1 MFVFGTAGHIDHGKT
16 ALIYALTSIDTDR
29 LPEEKER
36 GMTIDLGFAWMKLP
50 SGEKVGIVDVPGHEN
65 LIKNMIAGATG
76 IDAVILVVD
85 ANEGWMPQT
94 EEHFQIIDLLD
105 IKYGI
110 IAITKIDLV
119 DQIRLNFV
127 EKQIK
132 ERLKNTVLFNAPVVK
147 VSTVKN
153 IGIEQIKSTI
163 QNLILRM
170 KPKKDIGKPR
180 LSIDRVFNIK
190 GSGTVVTGTLIGGA
204 LHQGMEATIFPSYK
218 KIRLRSLQ
226 AYKEKVEKALPGS
239 RLALNLVGTE
249 KKELHRGDIIFGTKQ
264 IKAGKNIDVWIQL
277 LPQLKKYSL
286 TNGSEL
292 FFFTG
297 TKEVLAKVILNQ
309 KKSFKPGETGFV
321 QLRFKEPLAT
331 YLGDRFILRI
341 PSPPKT
347 IGGGLIIDPLAHKHH
362 FKDKDIVTLL
372 QKRAKLNLGELVL
385 IELKKNTLIK
395 KDNFLI
401 NSNYADSEIKEV
413 VESLKKQ
420 AEIIVTNSWL
430 IDKNYWQEQKTKFMN
445 RLNQEYELYPL
456 QTGFPLKRLSREY
469 ELYPLQTGFPLNKFQ
484 SYFYYLKPEIFNKL
498 IGFLINA
505 NKIGLEKGI
514 IFLLSRKPK
523 ISSQQKV
530 LISKILKILKDNP
543 TNPPNEKTLIS
554 QIAGGKEIIDFL
566 IQEGEIVKLSDGILL
581 ESKNYDIMKNK
592 LIDFLKINDSISI
605 AQVRELLGISRKYII
620 PLLNKLDGEK
630 ITQRKEN
637 VRILKTKL
645 S

>member
-76 IDAVILVVD
+76 IDAVILVID

-94 EEHFQIIDLLD
+94 EEHFQIIDLLN

-110 IAITKIDLV
+110 ITITKIDLV
-119 DQIRLNFV
+119 DQTRLNFV

-132 ERLKNTVLFNAPVVK
+132 ERLKNTALFNAPIVK

-153 IGIEQIKSTI
+153 IGIDRIKSAI
-163 QNLILRM
+163 QDLIPRM
-170 KPKKDIGKPR
+170 KPKRDIGKAR

-190 GSGTVVTGTLIGGA
+190 GSGTVVTGTLIGGT
-204 LHQGMEATIFPSYK
+204 LHQGMEVTIFPSYK
-218 KIRLRSLQ
+218 KTRLRNLQ
-226 AYKEKVEKALPGS
+226 TYKEKTEKVFPGS
-239 RLALNLVGTE
+239 RVALNLAGMG
-249 KKELHRGDIIFGTKQ
+249 KNELHRGDIVFGTKQ
-264 IKAGKNIDVWIQL
+264 IKASKNIDVQIQL
-277 LPQLKKYSL
+277 LPQLKKYAL
-286 TNGSEL
+286 TNRSEL

-297 TKEVLAKVILNQ
+297 TKETLAKVILNQ
-309 KKSFKPGETGFV
+309 KEYFKAGEKGFT

-341 PSPPKT
+341 PSPPQT
-347 IGGGLIIDPLAHKHH
+347 IGGGLIVDPLAHKHH
-362 FKDKDIVTLL
+362 FKDKDTLHFL
-372 QKRAKLNLGELVL
+372 QKRIKFDLRELVL
-385 IELKKNTLIK
+385 TELEKNIFIK
-395 KDNFLI
+395 KDNLLI
-401 NSNYADSEIKEV
+401 NSNYADSEIREV

-420 AEIIVTNSWL
+420 GEIITTNSWL

-456 QTGFPLKRLSREY
+456 QTGFPL
-469 ELYPLQTGFPLNKFQ
+469 NKFQ
-484 SYFYYLKPEIFNKL
+484 SYFYYLKPEIFNNL
-498 IGFLINA
+498 IDFLINTD
-505 NKIGLEKGI
+505 KIGLQKGI

-523 ISSQQKV
+523 ISSQQKI

-543 TNPPNEKTLIS
+543 TNPPNEKKLIS

-592 LIDFLKINDSISI
+592 LIDFLIINGSISI

-620 PLLNKLDGEK
+620 PLLNKIDEEK

-645 S
+645 G

>member
-76 IDAVILVVD
+76 IDAVILVID

-94 EEHFQIIDLLD
+94 EEHFQIVDLLD

-119 DQIRLNFV
+119 DQTRLNFV

-132 ERLKNTVLFNAPVVK
+132 GRLKNTALFNAPIVK

-153 IGIEQIKSTI
+153 IGIDQIKSAI
-163 QNLILRM
+163 QDLIPRM
-170 KPKKDIGKPR
+170 KPKRDIGKPR

-190 GSGTVVTGTLIGGA
+190 GSGTVVTGTLIGGVFR
-204 LHQGMEATIFPSYK
+204 QGMEVNIFPSCK
-218 KIRLRSLQ
+218 KTRLKSLQ
-226 AYKEKVEKALPGS
+226 TYKEKVEKAFPGS
-239 RLALNLVGTE
+239 RVALNLVGME
-249 KKELHRGDIIFGTKQ
+249 KNELHRGDIVFGTKQ
-264 IKAGKNIDVWIQL
+264 IKAGKNIDVRMQL
-277 LPQLKKYSL
+277 LSKLKKYSL
-286 TNGSEL
+286 TNRSEL

-297 TKEVLAKVILNQ
+297 TKEILAKVILNQ
-309 KKSFKPGETGFV
+309 KKYFEPDEIGFA

-347 IGGGLIIDPLAHKHH
+347 IGGGLIVDPLAYKHH
-362 FKDKDIVTLL
+362 FKDKDIVNLL
-372 QKRAKLNLGELVL
+372 QKRAKLSLGKL
-385 IELKKNTLIK
+385 ILTELKKVSFIK
-395 KDNFLI
+395 KDDLLI
-401 NSNYADSEIKEV
+401 NSNYSDSEIREV
-413 VESLKKQ
+413 VELLKKQ
-420 AEIIVTNSWL
+420 GELIITNSWL
-430 IDKNYWQEQKTKFMN
+430 INKNYWQEQKTKFMN

-456 QTGFPLKRLSREY
+456 QTGFPL
-469 ELYPLQTGFPLNKFQ
+469 NKFQ
-484 SYFYYLKPEIFNKL
+484 SYFYYLKAEIFNYL
-498 IGFLINA
+498 IDSLINTD
-505 NKIGLEKGI
+505 KIGLKKGVL
-514 IFLLSRKPK
+514 FLLSRKPK

-530 LISKILKILKDNP
+530 LIFKILKILTDNP
-543 TNPPNEKTLIS
+543 TNPPNEKMLIS

-566 IQEGEIVKLSDGILL
+566 IQEGEIIKLSEGILL
-581 ESKNYDIMKNK
+581 ENKNYDIMKNK
-592 LIDFLKINDSISI
+592 LIDFLKINGSISI

-620 PLLNKLDGEK
+620 PLLNKMDEEK
-630 ITQRKEN
+630 ITQRREN

-645 S
+645 G

>member
-36 GMTIDLGFAWMKLP
+36 GMTIDLGFAWIKLP

-76 IDAVILVVD
+76 IDAVILVID

-94 EEHFQIIDLLD
+94 EEHFQIVDLLD

-119 DQIRLNFV
+119 DQTRLNIV

-153 IGIEQIKSTI
+153 IGIDQIKSAI
-163 QNLILRM
+163 QDLIPRM

-190 GSGTVVTGTLIGGA
+190 GSGTVVTGTLIGGT
-204 LHQGMEATIFPSYK
+204 LSQGMEVTIFPSYK
-218 KIRLRSLQ
+218 KTRLRNLQ
-226 AYKEKVEKALPGS
+226 TYKEKVEKAFPGS
-239 RLALNLVGTE
+239 RVALNLVGME
-249 KKELHRGDIIFGTKQ
+249 KNELHRGDIIFGSKQ
-264 IKAGKNIDVWIQL
+264 IKASKNIDVQIQL
-277 LPQLKKYSL
+277 LSRLKKYSL
-286 TNGSEL
+286 VNRSEVL
-292 FFFTG
+292 FFTG
-297 TKEVLAKVILNQ
+297 TKEILAKIFLPET
-309 KKSFKPGETGFV
+309 KPLQSDETGFA
-321 QLRFKEPLAT
+321 QLRFKEPLVT

-341 PSPPKT
+341 PSPSKT
-347 IGGGLIIDPLAHKHH
+347 IGGGLIVDPLAHKHH
-362 FKDKDIVTLL
+362 FKDKDVLTLL
-372 QKRAKLNLGELVL
+372 QKRIKFDLTESVLTEL
-385 IELKKNTLIK
+385 EKNIFMK
-395 KDNFLI
+395 KDSLLV
-401 NSNYADSEIKEV
+401 NSNYAYLEIQEV
-413 VESLKKQ
+413 VELLEKEGK
-420 AEIIVTNSWL
+420 IITTNSWL
-430 IDKNYWQEQKTKFMN
+430 IEKNYWQEQKTKFMN
-445 RLNQEYELYPL
+445 RLN
-456 QTGFPLKRLSREY
+456 REY

-484 SYFYYLKPEIFNKL
+484 SYFYYLKPEIFSYLVNSL
-498 IGFLINA
+498 MNTD
-505 NKIGLEKGI
+505 KIGLEKGI
-514 IFLLSRKPK
+514 IFLTSRKPK

-530 LISKILKILKDNP
+530 LISKIFKILKDNP
-543 TNPPNEKTLIS
+543 TCPPNEKTLIS
-554 QIAGGKEIIDFL
+554 QIAEGKEIIDFL

-592 LIDFLKINDSISI
+592 LIDFLKINGSISI

-620 PLLNKLDGEK
+620 PLLNKMDEEK

-645 S
+645 G

>member
-36 GMTIDLGFAWMKLP
+36 GMTIDLGFAWIKLP
-50 SGEKVGIVDVPGHEN
+50 SGETVGIVDVPGHEN
-65 LIKNMIAGATG
+65 FIKNMIAGATG

-110 IAITKIDLV
+110 IAITKIDLA
-119 DQIRLNFV
+119 DQARINFV

-132 ERLKNTVLFNAPVVK
+132 EKLKNTAFSNAPTVK
-147 VSTVKN
+147 VSTVN
-153 IGIEQIKSTI
+153 NLGIDQIKLAI
-163 QNLILRM
+163 QDLIPRM
-170 KPKKDIGKPR
+170 KPKRDIGKPR

-190 GSGTVVTGTLIGGA
+190 GSGTVVTGTLIGGT
-204 LHQGMEATIFPSYK
+204 LQQGMEVTIFPSYK
-218 KIRLRSLQ
+218 KTRLRNLQ
-226 AYKEKVEKALPGS
+226 TYKEKTEKVFPGS
-239 RLALNLVGTE
+239 RAALNLVGME
-249 KKELHRGDIIFGTKQ
+249 KNELHRGDIVFGTKQ
-264 IKAGKNIDVWIQL
+264 IKASKNIDVRIQL
-277 LPQLKKYSL
+277 LPQLKKYAL
-286 TNGSEL
+286 TNRAEL

-297 TKEVLAKVILNQ
+297 TKETLVKVILGQ
-309 KKSFKPGETGFV
+309 KKCFKPGETGFA

-341 PSPPKT
+341 PSPSKT
-347 IGGGLIIDPLAHKHH
+347 IGGGLIVDPLAHKHH
-362 FKDKDIVTLL
+362 FKDKDILHFL
-372 QKRAKLNLGELVL
+372 QKRINFDLRELVL
-385 IELKKNTLIK
+385 TELKKNISIK
-395 KDNFLI
+395 KDNLLI
-401 NSNYADSEIKEV
+401 NSNYTDSEIREV

-420 AEIIVTNSWL
+420 GEIITTNSWL
-430 IDKNYWQEQKTKFMN
+430 IEKNYWQEQIIKFMN

-456 QTGFPLKRLSREY
+456 QTGP
-469 ELYPLQTGFPLNKFQ
+469 PLNKFQ
-484 SYFYYLKPEIFNKL
+484 SYFYYLKPEIFNNL
-498 IGFLINA
+498 IDVLINTS
-505 NKIGLEKGI
+505 KIGLEKGI

-523 ISSQQKV
+523 ISSQQKI

-543 TNPPNEKTLIS
+543 TNPLNEKTLIS

-566 IQEGEIVKLSDGILL
+566 IQEGEIIKLSDGILL

-592 LIDFLKINDSISI
+592 LIDFLKINGSISI
-605 AQVRELLGISRKYII
+605 AQVRELLGISRKCII
-620 PLLNKLDGEK
+620 PLLNKMDEEK

-645 S
+645 G

>member
-94 EEHFQIIDLLD
+94 EEHFQIVDLLD

-119 DQIRLNFV
+119 DQTRLNFV
-127 EKQIK
+127 EKQIR
-132 ERLKNTVLFNAPVVK
+132 ERLKNTVLFNAPIVK
-147 VSTVKN
+147 VSTIKN
-153 IGIEQIKSTI
+153 IGIDQIKLAI
-163 QNLILRM
+163 QDLIPRM
-170 KPKKDIGKPR
+170 EPKTDIGKPR
-180 LSIDRVFNIK
+180 LFIDRVFNIK
-190 GSGTVVTGTLIGGA
+190 GSGTVVTGTLIGGT
-204 LHQGMEATIFPSYK
+204 LHQGMEVTIFPSYK
-218 KIRLRSLQ
+218 KTRLRSLQ
-226 AYKEKVEKALPGS
+226 TYKEKVEKAFPGS
-239 RLALNLVGTE
+239 RVALNLVGME
-249 KKELHRGDIIFGTKQ
+249 KNELHRGDIVFGTKQ
-264 IKAGKNIDVWIQL
+264 IKASKNIDVRIQL

-297 TKEVLAKVILNQ
+297 TKEILAKVILNQ
-309 KKSFKPGETGFV
+309 RKYLKPGETGFA
-321 QLRFKEPLAT
+321 QLRFKEPLAAC
-331 YLGDRFILRI
+331 LGDHFILRI

-362 FKDKDIVTLL
+362 FKDRDTLHFL
-372 QKRAKLNLGELVL
+372 QKRIKFDLRELVL
-385 IELKKNTLIK
+385 TELKKNIFIK
-395 KDNFLI
+395 KNNLLI

-420 AEIIVTNSWL
+420 GEIIATNSWL

-445 RLNQEYELYPL
+445 RLN
-456 QTGFPLKRLSREY
+456 REY
-469 ELYPLQTGFPLNKFQ
+469 ELYPLQTGFPSNKFQ
-484 SYFYYLKPEIFNKL
+484 SYFYYLKPEIFNHL
-498 IGFLINA
+498 IDSLINKD
-505 NKIGLEKGI
+505 KIGLKKGI
-514 IFLLSRKPK
+514 IFLTSRKPK

-530 LISKILKILKDNP
+530 LISRILKILKDNP

-554 QIAGGKEIIDFL
+554 QIAGSKEIIDFL
-566 IQEGEIVKLSDGILL
+566 IQEGEIIKLSDGILL

-592 LIDFLKINDSISI
+592 LIDFLKINGSI
-605 AQVRELLGISRKYII
+605 AITQVRELLGISRKYII
-620 PLLNKLDGEK
+620 PLLNKMDEEK

-645 S
+645 G

>member
-76 IDAVILVVD
+76 IDAVILVID

-94 EEHFQIIDLLD
+94 EEHFQIVELLN
-105 IKYGI
+105 IKFGI

-119 DQIRLNFV
+119 DQTRLNFV

-132 ERLKNTVLFNAPVVK
+132 ERLKNTALFNAPIVK

-153 IGIEQIKSTI
+153 IGIDRIKSAI
-163 QNLILRM
+163 QDLIPRM
-170 KPKKDIGKPR
+170 KPKRDIGKPR

-190 GSGTVVTGTLIGGA
+190 GSGTVVTGTLIGGT
-204 LHQGMEATIFPSYK
+204 LHQGMEVTIFPSCK
-218 KIRLRSLQ
+218 KTRLRSLQ
-226 AYKEKVEKALPGS
+226 TYKEKVEKAFPGS
-239 RLALNLVGTE
+239 RVALNLVGME
-249 KKELHRGDIIFGTKQ
+249 KNELHRGNIVFGTKQ
-264 IKAGKNIDVWIQL
+264 INASKNIDVRIQL

-286 TNGSEL
+286 TNRSEL

-297 TKEVLAKVILNQ
+297 TKEILAKVILNQ
-309 KKSFKPGETGFV
+309 KEYFKAGEREFA

-347 IGGGLIIDPLAHKHH
+347 IGGGLIVDPLAHKHH
-362 FKDKDIVTLL
+362 FKDKYTVNLL
-372 QKRAKLNLGELVL
+372 RKRAKLDLGELIL
-385 IELKKNTLIK
+385 TELKKNIFIK
-395 KDNFLI
+395 KDNLLI
-401 NSNYADSEIKEV
+401 NSNYAYSEIREV
-413 VESLKKQ
+413 VELLKKEG
-420 AEIIVTNSWL
+420 EIITTNSWL

-445 RLNQEYELYPL
+445 RLNQEYEFYPL
-456 QTGFPLKRLSREY
+456 QTGFPS
-469 ELYPLQTGFPLNKFQ
+469 NKFQ
-484 SYFYYLKPEIFNKL
+484 SYFYYLKPEIFNYL
-498 IGFLINA
+498 IDSLINTD
-505 NKIGLEKGI
+505 KIGLKKGI

-530 LISKILKILKDNP
+530 LISKMLKILKDNP

-554 QIAGGKEIIDFL
+554 QIAGSKEIIDFL

-581 ESKNYDIMKNK
+581 ESNNYDIMKNK
-592 LIDFLKINDSISI
+592 LIDFLKINGSISI

-620 PLLNKLDGEK
+620 PLLNKMDEEK

-645 S
+645 D

>member
-50 SGEKVGIVDVPGHEN
+50 FGEKIGIVDVPGHEN

-94 EEHFQIIDLLD
+94 EEHFQIVDLLD

-119 DQIRLNFV
+119 DQTRLSFV

-153 IGIEQIKSTI
+153 IGIDQIKLAI
-163 QNLILRM
+163 QNLIPRM
-170 KPKKDIGKPR
+170 KPKRDIGKPR
-180 LSIDRVFNIK
+180 LFIDRVFNIK
-190 GSGTVVTGTLIGGA
+190 GSGTVATGTLIGGT
-204 LHQGMEATIFPSYK
+204 LHQGMEVTIFPSCK
-218 KIRLRSLQ
+218 KTRLRSLQ
-226 AYKEKVEKALPGS
+226 TYKEKVKKAFPGS
-239 RLALNLVGTE
+239 RVALNLVGIE
-249 KKELHRGDIIFGTKQ
+249 KKELHRGDIVFGTKQ
-264 IKAGKNIDVWIQL
+264 IKTSKNIDVWIHL

-297 TKEVLAKVILNQ
+297 TKEILGKVILNQ
-309 KKSFKPGETGFV
+309 KEYFVPGETGFA

-372 QKRAKLNLGELVL
+372 QKRAKLDLGELVL
-385 IELKKNTLIK
+385 IELKKIIFIK
-395 KDNFLI
+395 KDNLLI
-401 NSNYADSEIKEV
+401 NSNYADSEIKEA

-420 AEIIVTNSWL
+420 GEIIATNSWL
-430 IDKNYWQEQKTKFMN
+430 INKNYWQEQKTKFMN
-445 RLNQEYELYPL
+445 
-456 QTGFPLKRLSREY
+456 RLSREY

-484 SYFYYLKPEIFNKL
+484 SYFYYLKPEILNNL
-498 IGFLINA
+498 IDSLISTD
-505 NKIGLEKGI
+505 KIGLKKGI
-514 IFLLSRKPK
+514 IFFLSRKPK

-554 QIAGGKEIIDFL
+554 QIAGSKEIIDFL

-592 LIDFLKINDSISI
+592 LIDFLKINGSISI
-605 AQVRELLGISRKYII
+605 AQVRGLLGISRKYII
-620 PLLNKLDGEK
+620 PLLNKLDEEK

-645 S
+645 G

>member
-76 IDAVILVVD
+76 IDAVILVID

-94 EEHFQIIDLLD
+94 EEHFQIVDLLD

-119 DQIRLNFV
+119 DQTRLNFV

-132 ERLKNTVLFNAPVVK
+132 ERLKNTALFNAPIVK

-153 IGIEQIKSTI
+153 IGIDRIKSAI
-163 QNLILRM
+163 QDLIPRM
-170 KPKKDIGKPR
+170 KPKRDIGKPR

-190 GSGTVVTGTLIGGA
+190 GSGTVVTGTLIGGT
-204 LHQGMEATIFPSYK
+204 LHQGMEVTIFPSYK
-218 KIRLRSLQ
+218 KTRLRNLQ
-226 AYKEKVEKALPGS
+226 TYKEKTEKVFPGS
-239 RLALNLVGTE
+239 RVALNLAGMG
-249 KKELHRGDIIFGTKQ
+249 KNELHRGDIVFGTKQ
-264 IKAGKNIDVWIQL
+264 IKASKNIDVQIQL
-277 LPQLKKYSL
+277 LPQLKKYAL
-286 TNGSEL
+286 TNRSEL

-297 TKEVLAKVILNQ
+297 TKETLAKVILNQ
-309 KKSFKPGETGFV
+309 KEYFKAGETGFA

-341 PSPPKT
+341 PSPPQT
-347 IGGGLIIDPLAHKHH
+347 IGGGLIVDPLAHKHH
-362 FKDKDIVTLL
+362 FKDKDILHFL
-372 QKRAKLNLGELVL
+372 QKRIKFDLRELVL
-385 IELKKNTLIK
+385 TELEKNIFIK
-395 KDNFLI
+395 KDNLLI
-401 NSNYADSEIKEV
+401 NSNYADSEIREV
-413 VESLKKQ
+413 VESLKKEG
-420 AEIIVTNSWL
+420 EIITTNSWL

-456 QTGFPLKRLSREY
+456 QTGFPL
-469 ELYPLQTGFPLNKFQ
+469 NKFQ
-484 SYFYYLKPEIFNKL
+484 SYFYYLKPEIFNNL
-498 IGFLINA
+498 IDFLINTS
-505 NKIGLEKGI
+505 KIGLEKGI
-514 IFLLSRKPK
+514 IFLPSRKPK
-523 ISSQQKV
+523 ISSQQKA

-543 TNPPNEKTLIS
+543 NNPPNEKTLIS
-554 QIAGGKEIIDFL
+554 QIAGGKEIINFL
-566 IQEGEIVKLSDGILL
+566 IQEGEIIKLSDGILL
-581 ESKNYDIMKNK
+581 ESKNYDIIKNK
-592 LIDFLKINDSISI
+592 LIDFLKINGSISI
-605 AQVRELLGISRKYII
+605 SQVRELLGISRKYII
-620 PLLNKLDGEK
+620 PLLNKMDEEK

>member
-76 IDAVILVVD
+76 IDAVILVID

-94 EEHFQIIDLLD
+94 EEHFQIVDLLD

-119 DQIRLNFV
+119 DQTRLNFV

-132 ERLKNTVLFNAPVVK
+132 ERLKNTFLFNAPVVK

-153 IGIEQIKSTI
+153 IGIDQIKSAI
-163 QNLILRM
+163 QDLIPRM
-170 KPKKDIGKPR
+170 KPKRDIGKSR

-190 GSGTVVTGTLIGGA
+190 GSGTVVTGTLIGGVFR
-204 LHQGMEATIFPSYK
+204 QGMEVTIFPSYK
-218 KIRLRSLQ
+218 KTRLRSLQ
-226 AYKEKVEKALPGS
+226 TYKEKVEKAFPGS
-239 RLALNLVGTE
+239 RVALNLVGME
-249 KKELHRGDIIFGTKQ
+249 KNELHRGDIVFGTKQ
-264 IKAGKNIDVWIQL
+264 IKASKNIDVRIQL

-286 TNGSEL
+286 TNRSEL
-292 FFFTG
+292 FFFIG
-297 TKEVLAKVILNQ
+297 TKEILAKVILNQ
-309 KKSFKPGETGFV
+309 KEYFEPGETGFA

-347 IGGGLIIDPLAHKHH
+347 IGGGLIVDPLVHKRH
-362 FKDKDIVTLL
+362 FKDKDILYFL
-372 QKRAKLNLGELVL
+372 QKRIKFDLRELVL
-385 IELKKNTLIK
+385 TELKKNIFIK
-395 KDNFLI
+395 KDNLLI
-401 NSNYADSEIKEV
+401 NSNYADSEIREV
-413 VESLKKQ
+413 VESLKKEG
-420 AEIIVTNSWL
+420 EIITTNSWI

-456 QTGFPLKRLSREY
+456 QTGFPL
-469 ELYPLQTGFPLNKFQ
+469 NKFQ
-484 SYFYYLKPEIFNKL
+484 SYFYYLKPEIFNYL
-498 IGFLINA
+498 IDSLINTD
-505 NKIGLEKGI
+505 KIGLKKGI

-523 ISSQQKV
+523 ISSQQKI
-530 LISKILKILKDNP
+530 LISKILKILKDDPN
-543 TNPPNEKTLIS
+543 NPPNEKTLTS
-554 QIAGGKEIIDFL
+554 QISGGKEIIDFL

-592 LIDFLKINDSISI
+592 LIDFLKINGSISI

-620 PLLNKLDGEK
+620 PLLNRMDEEK

-645 S
+645 G

>member
-65 LIKNMIAGATG
+65 LIKNMIAGSTG
-76 IDAVILVVD
+76 IDAVILVID

-94 EEHFQIIDLLD
+94 EEHFQIVDLLD

-119 DQIRLNFV
+119 DQTRLNFV

-132 ERLKNTVLFNAPVVK
+132 ERLKNTVLFNAPIVK
-147 VSTVKN
+147 VSTIKN
-153 IGIEQIKSTI
+153 IGIDQIKSTI
-163 QNLILRM
+163 QDLIPRM
-170 KPKKDIGKPR
+170 KPKRDIGKPR

-190 GSGTVVTGTLIGGA
+190 GSGTVVTGTLIGGT
-204 LHQGMEATIFPSYK
+204 LHQGMEVTIFPSYK
-218 KIRLRSLQ
+218 KTRLRSLQ
-226 AYKEKVEKALPGS
+226 TYKEKAEEAFPGS
-239 RLALNLVGTE
+239 RVALNLVGTE
-249 KKELHRGDIIFGTKQ
+249 KKELHRGDIVFGTKQ
-264 IKAGKNIDVWIQL
+264 IKASKNIDTRIQL

-297 TKEVLAKVILNQ
+297 TKEILAKVILKQ
-309 KKSFKPGETGFV
+309 KKYFEPGETGFA

-347 IGGGLIIDPLAHKHH
+347 IGGGLIVDPLAHKHH
-362 FKDKDIVTLL
+362 FKDRDALNFL
-372 QKRAKLNLGELVL
+372 QKRIKFDLRELVL
-385 IELKKNTLIK
+385 TELKKNIFIK
-395 KDNFLI
+395 KDNLLI
-401 NSNYADSEIKEV
+401 NSNYADSEIREV
-413 VESLKKQ
+413 VELFRKQ
-420 AEIIVTNSWL
+420 GEIITTNSWL
-430 IDKNYWQEQKTKFMN
+430 IEKNYWQEQKTIFMN
-445 RLNQEYELYPL
+445 RLNQEYKLYPL
-456 QTGFPLKRLSREY
+456 QTGFPS
-469 ELYPLQTGFPLNKFQ
+469 NKFQ
-484 SYFYYLKPEIFNKL
+484 SYFYYLKPGIFNYL
-498 IGFLINA
+498 IDSLINTD
-505 NKIGLEKGI
+505 KIGLKKGR

-523 ISSQQKV
+523 ISSHQKV

-566 IQEGEIVKLSDGILL
+566 IQEGEIIKLSDGILL

-592 LIDFLKINDSISI
+592 LIDFLKINCSISI

-620 PLLNKLDGEK
+620 PLLNKMDEEK
-630 ITQRKEN
+630 ITQRKES

>member
-65 LIKNMIAGATG
+65 LIKNMITGATG
-76 IDAVILVVD
+76 IDAVILVID

-94 EEHFQIIDLLD
+94 EEHFQIVDLLD

-119 DQIRLNFV
+119 DQTRLNFV

-132 ERLKNTVLFNAPVVK
+132 ERLKNTALFKASIVK

-153 IGIEQIKSTI
+153 IGIDRIKSAI
-163 QNLILRM
+163 QDLIPRM
-170 KPKKDIGKPR
+170 KPKGDIRKPR

-190 GSGTVVTGTLIGGA
+190 GSGTVVTGTLIGGT
-204 LHQGMEATIFPSYK
+204 LHQGMEVNIFPSCK
-218 KIRLRSLQ
+218 KTRLRNLQ
-226 AYKEKVEKALPGS
+226 TYKEKTEKAFPGS
-239 RLALNLVGTE
+239 RVALNLVGME
-249 KKELHRGDIIFGTKQ
+249 KNELHRGDIIFGTKQ
-264 IKAGKNIDVWIQL
+264 IKASKNIDVRIQL
-277 LPQLKKYSL
+277 LPRLKKYSL
-286 TNGSEL
+286 TNISEL

-297 TKEVLAKVILNQ
+297 TKEILTKVILNQ
-309 KKSFKPGETGFV
+309 KECFEPGETGFA

-331 YLGDRFILRI
+331 YLGDRFILRT

-347 IGGGLIIDPLAHKHH
+347 IGGGLIVDPLAHKHH
-362 FKDKDIVTLL
+362 FKDKYTVNLL
-372 QKRAKLNLGELVL
+372 RKRAKLDLGELILTEL
-385 IELKKNTLIK
+385 IKNIFIK
-395 KDNFLI
+395 KDNLLI
-401 NSNYADSEIKEV
+401 NSNYAYSEIREV
-413 VESLKKQ
+413 VELLKK
-420 AEIIVTNSWL
+420 EGGIITTNSWL

-456 QTGFPLKRLSREY
+456 QTGFPS
-469 ELYPLQTGFPLNKFQ
+469 NKFQ
-484 SYFYYLKPEIFNKL
+484 SYFYYLKPEILNYL
-498 IGFLINA
+498 IDSLINTD
-505 NKIGLEKGI
+505 KIGLKKGI

-530 LISKILKILKDNP
+530 LISKIFNILKDNP

-566 IQEGEIVKLSDGILL
+566 IQEREIIKLSDGILL

-592 LIDFLKINDSISI
+592 LIDFLKINGTISI

-620 PLLNKLDGEK
+620 PLLNKMDEEK

-645 S
+645 G

>member
-50 SGEKVGIVDVPGHEN
+50 SGENVGIVDVPGHEN

-76 IDAVILVVD
+76 IDAVILVID

-94 EEHFQIIDLLD
+94 EEHFQIVDLLD

-119 DQIRLNFV
+119 DQARLNIV

-132 ERLKNTVLFNAPVVK
+132 ERLKNTVLFDAPVVK
-147 VSTVKN
+147 VSTIKN
-153 IGIEQIKSTI
+153 IGIDQIKSAI
-163 QNLILRM
+163 QDLIPRM

-190 GSGTVVTGTLIGGA
+190 GSGTVVTGTLIGGT
-204 LHQGMEATIFPSYK
+204 LNQGMEVTIFPSYK
-218 KIRLRSLQ
+218 KTRLRNLQ
-226 AYKEKVEKALPGS
+226 TYKEKIEKAFPGS
-239 RLALNLVGTE
+239 RVALNLVGME
-249 KKELHRGDIIFGTKQ
+249 KNDLHRGDIVFGSNQ
-264 IKAGKNIDVWIQL
+264 IKASKNIDVQIQL
-277 LPQLKKYSL
+277 LPRLKKYSL
-286 TNGSEL
+286 ADRQEVL
-292 FFFTG
+292 FFTG
-297 TKEVLAKVILNQ
+297 TKEILAKIFLPET
-309 KKSFKPGETGFV
+309 KPLQSDETGFA

-362 FKDKDIVTLL
+362 FKDRDALHFL
-372 QKRAKLNLGELVL
+372 QKRIKFDLRELVL
-385 IELKKNTLIK
+385 TELKKNIFIK
-395 KDNFLI
+395 KDNLLI
-401 NSNYADSEIKEV
+401 NSNYADSEIKEA
-413 VESLKKQ
+413 VEQFKKQ
-420 AEIIVTNSWL
+420 GEIITTNSWL
-430 IDKNYWQEQKTKFMN
+430 IDKNYWQEQKTKFIN
-445 RLNQEYELYPL
+445 RLN
-456 QTGFPLKRLSREY
+456 REY
-469 ELYPLQTGFPLNKFQ
+469 ELYPLQAGFPLNKFQ
-484 SYFYYLKPEIFNKL
+484 SYFYYLKPEIFNHL
-498 IGFLINA
+498 IDSLINSD
-505 NKIGLEKGI
+505 KIGLKKGI
-514 IFLLSRKPK
+514 IFLTSREPK

-530 LISKILKILKDNP
+530 LISKIFKILKDNP
-543 TNPPNEKTLIS
+543 TSPPNEKTLIS

-566 IQEGEIVKLSDGILL
+566 IQEGEIIKLSDGILL

-592 LIDFLKINDSISI
+592 LIDFLKINGSISI

-620 PLLNKLDGEK
+620 PLLNKMDEEK

-637 VRILKTKL
+637 VRILKAKL
-645 S
+645 G

>member
-76 IDAVILVVD
+76 IDAVILVID

-94 EEHFQIIDLLD
+94 EEHFQIVDLLD
-105 IKYGI
+105 IKSGI

-119 DQIRLNFV
+119 DQTRLNFV

-132 ERLKNTVLFNAPVVK
+132 ERLKNTAFFNAPLVK

-153 IGIEQIKSTI
+153 IGIDGIKSAI
-163 QNLILRM
+163 QDLILQM
-170 KPKKDIGKPR
+170 KPKRDIGKPR

-190 GSGTVVTGTLIGGA
+190 GSGTVVTGTLIGGVFR
-204 LHQGMEATIFPSYK
+204 QGMEATIFPSYK
-218 KIRLRSLQ
+218 NTRLRSLQ
-226 AYKEKVEKALPGS
+226 TYKEKVEKALPGS
-239 RLALNLVGTE
+239 RVALNLVGME
-249 KKELHRGDIIFGTKQ
+249 KNELHRGDIVFGTKQ
-264 IKAGKNIDVWIQL
+264 IKASKNIDVRIQL

-286 TNGSEL
+286 TNRSEL

-297 TKEVLAKVILNQ
+297 TKEILAKVILNQ
-309 KKSFKPGETGFV
+309 KECFEPGETGFA
-321 QLRFKEPLAT
+321 QLRFKESLAT

-347 IGGGLIIDPLAHKHH
+347 IGGGLIVDPLAHKHH
-362 FKDKDIVTLL
+362 FKDKDIVNLL
-372 QKRAKLNLGELVL
+372 QKRAKLELGEL
-385 IELKKNTLIK
+385 IITELKKISFIK
-395 KDNFLI
+395 KDDLLI
-401 NSNYADSEIKEV
+401 NSNYSYSEIREVAELLEKEDK
-413 VESLKKQ
+413 LI
-420 AEIIVTNSWL
+420 ATNSWL
-430 IDKNYWQEQKTKFMN
+430 IDRNYWQEQKTKFMN

-456 QTGFPLKRLSREY
+456 QTGFPL
-469 ELYPLQTGFPLNKFQ
+469 NKFQ
-484 SYFYYLKPEIFNKL
+484 SYLYYLKAEIFNYL
-498 IGFLINA
+498 IDSLINTD
-505 NKIGLEKGI
+505 KIGLKKGI
-514 IFLLSRKPK
+514 MFLLSRKPK
-523 ISSQQKV
+523 ISSHQKV
-530 LISKILKILKDNP
+530 LISEILKILKDNP

-554 QIAGGKEIIDFL
+554 QIAGSKEIIDFL
-566 IQEGEIVKLSDGILL
+566 IQEREIIKLIDGILL
-581 ESKNYDIMKNK
+581 ESNNYDIMKNK
-592 LIDFLKINDSISI
+592 LIDFLKINGSISI

-620 PLLNKLDGEK
+620 PLLNKMDEEK

-645 S
+645 G

>member
-76 IDAVILVVD
+76 IDAVILVID

-94 EEHFQIIDLLD
+94 EEHFQIVDLLD

-119 DQIRLNFV
+119 DQSRLNFV

-132 ERLKNTVLFNAPVVK
+132 DRLKNTALFNAPLVK
-147 VSTVKN
+147 VSTIKN
-153 IGIEQIKSTI
+153 IGIDGIKSAI
-163 QNLILRM
+163 QDLIPQM
-170 KPKKDIGKPR
+170 KPKRDIEKPR

-190 GSGTVVTGTLIGGA
+190 GSGTVVTGTLIGGT
-204 LHQGMEATIFPSYK
+204 LHQGMEVTIFPSYK
-218 KIRLRSLQ
+218 KSRLRSLQ
-226 AYKEKVEKALPGS
+226 AYKEKVEKAFPGS
-239 RLALNLVGTE
+239 RVALNLVGME
-249 KKELHRGDIIFGTKQ
+249 KNELRRGDIVFGTKQ
-264 IKAGKNIDVWIQL
+264 IKASKNIDARIQL

-286 TNGSEL
+286 TNRTEL
-292 FFFTG
+292 FFSIG
-297 TKEVLAKVILNQ
+297 AKEILAKVILRQ
-309 KKSFKPGETGFV
+309 KEYFKAGETGFA
-321 QLRFKEPLAT
+321 QLRFKEPMAT

-362 FKDKDIVTLL
+362 FKDKDILHFL
-372 QKRAKLNLGELVL
+372 QRRIKFDLRELVL
-385 IELKKNTLIK
+385 TEVKKNIFIK
-395 KDNFLI
+395 KDNLLI

-413 VESLKKQ
+413 VEPLKKQ
-420 AEIIVTNSWL
+420 GEIIATNSWL
-430 IDKNYWQEQKTKFMN
+430 IDKNYWQEQKTKFIN
-445 RLNQEYELYPL
+445 RLN
-456 QTGFPLKRLSREY
+456 REY
-469 ELYPLQTGFPLNKFQ
+469 ELYPLQTGFPSNKFQ
-484 SYFYYLKPEIFNKL
+484 SYFYYLKPELFNYL
-498 IGFLINA
+498 IDSLINID
-505 NKIGLEKGI
+505 KMGLKKGI

-523 ISSQQKV
+523 ISSQQKI

-554 QIAGGKEIIDFL
+554 QIARGKEIIDFL
-566 IQEGEIVKLSDGILL
+566 IQEGEIIKLSEGILL

-592 LIDFLKINDSISI
+592 LIDFLKINGSISI

-620 PLLNKLDGEK
+620 PLLNKMDEEK

-645 S
+645 G

>member
-1 MFVFGTAGHIDHGKT
+1 
-16 ALIYALTSIDTDR
+16 
-29 LPEEKER
+29 
-36 GMTIDLGFAWMKLP
+36 
-50 SGEKVGIVDVPGHEN
+50 
-65 LIKNMIAGATG
+65 
-76 IDAVILVVD
+76 
-85 ANEGWMPQT
+85 
-94 EEHFQIIDLLD
+94 
-105 IKYGI
+105 
-110 IAITKIDLV
+110 
-119 DQIRLNFV
+119 
-127 EKQIK
+127 
-132 ERLKNTVLFNAPVVK
+132 
-147 VSTVKN
+147 
-153 IGIEQIKSTI
+153 
-163 QNLILRM
+163 M

-190 GSGTVVTGTLIGGA
+190 GSGTVVTGTLIGGT
-204 LHQGMEATIFPSYK
+204 LHRGMEATIFPSYK

-226 AYKEKVEKALPGS
+226 AYKEKVEEALPGS
-239 RLALNLVGTE
+239 RVALNLVGAE

-264 IKAGKNIDVWIQL
+264 IKASKNIDVWIQL

-309 KKSFKPGETGFV
+309 KKYLNPDETGFA
-321 QLRFKEPLAT
+321 QLRFKEPLVT

-347 IGGGLIIDPLAHKHH
+347 IGGGFIVDPLAHKHH
-362 FKDKDIVTLL
+362 FKDRDALHFL
-372 QKRAKLNLGELVL
+372 QKRIKFNLRELVL
-385 IELKKNTLIK
+385 TELKKNIFIK

-456 QTGFPLKRLSREY
+456 QTGFPL
-469 ELYPLQTGFPLNKFQ
+469 NKFK
-484 SYFYYLKPEIFNKL
+484 SYFYYLRPEIFNKL

-581 ESKNYDIMKNK
+581 ESNNYDIMKNK
-592 LIDFLKINDSISI
+592 LIDFLKINGSISI

-620 PLLNKLDGEK
+620 PLLNKMDEEK

-637 VRILKTKL
+637 IRILKTKL
-645 S
+645 G

>member
-76 IDAVILVVD
+76 IDAVILVID

-94 EEHFQIIDLLD
+94 EEHFQIVDLLD

-110 IAITKIDLV
+110 IAITKTDLV
-119 DQIRLNFV
+119 DQARLHFV

-132 ERLKNTVLFNAPVVK
+132 ERLKNTTFFNAPIVK

-153 IGIEQIKSTI
+153 LGIDQIKLAI
-163 QNLILRM
+163 QNLIPRM
-170 KPKKDIGKPR
+170 KPKRDIGKPR
-180 LSIDRVFNIK
+180 LSIDRAFNIK
-190 GSGTVVTGTLIGGA
+190 GSGTVVTGTLIGGT
-204 LHQGMEATIFPSYK
+204 LHRGMEVTIFPSYK
-218 KIRLRSLQ
+218 KTRLRNLQ
-226 AYKEKVEKALPGS
+226 TYKETTEKAFPGS
-239 RLALNLVGTE
+239 RVALNLVGME
-249 KKELHRGDIIFGTKQ
+249 KNELHRGDIVFGTKQ
-264 IKAGKNIDVWIQL
+264 IKASKNIDVRIQL

-286 TNGSEL
+286 TNRSEL

-297 TKEVLAKVILNQ
+297 TKEILAKVISNQ
-309 KKSFKPGETGFV
+309 KKYFEPGETGFA

-347 IGGGLIIDPLAHKHH
+347 IGGGLIVDPLAHKHH
-362 FKDKDIVTLL
+362 FKDKDILHFL
-372 QKRAKLNLGELVL
+372 QRRIKFDLRELVL
-385 IELKKNTLIK
+385 TELKKNIFIK
-395 KDNFLI
+395 KDNLLI
-401 NSNYADSEIKEV
+401 NSNYADSKIREV
-413 VESLKKQ
+413 VELLKKQ
-420 AEIIVTNSWL
+420 GEIITTNSWL
-430 IDKNYWQEQKTKFMN
+430 IDKYYWQEQKTKFMN
-445 RLNQEYELYPL
+445 RLNQ
-456 QTGFPLKRLSREY
+456 EY

-484 SYFYYLKPEIFNKL
+484 SYFYYLKPEIFNYL
-498 IGFLINA
+498 IDSLINTY
-505 NKIGLEKGI
+505 KIGLKKGI

-523 ISSQQKV
+523 ISSQQKRFN
-530 LISKILKILKDNP
+530 SKILNILKDNP

-592 LIDFLKINDSISI
+592 LIDFLKINGSISI

-620 PLLNKLDGEK
+620 PLLNKMDEEK

-637 VRILKTKL
+637 VRIFKTKL

>member
-94 EEHFQIIDLLD
+94 EEHFQIVDLLD
-105 IKYGI
+105 IKHGI

-119 DQIRLNFV
+119 DQTRLDIV

-132 ERLKNTVLFNAPVVK
+132 ERLKNTTFFKAPIIK

-163 QNLILRM
+163 QDLIPRM
-170 KPKKDIGKPR
+170 KPKIDIGKPR

-190 GSGTVVTGTLIGGA
+190 GSGTVVTGTLIGGIF
-204 LHQGMEATIFPSYK
+204 LQGMEVPIFPSYK
-218 KIRLRSLQ
+218 KTRLRSLQ
-226 AYKEKVEKALPGS
+226 AYKEKVEKAFPGS
-239 RLALNLVGTE
+239 RVALNLVGME
-249 KKELHRGDIIFGTKQ
+249 KNELHRGDIVFGTKQ
-264 IKAGKNIDVWIQL
+264 IKASKNIDVRIQL

-286 TNGSEL
+286 NNRSEL

-297 TKEVLAKVILNQ
+297 TKEILAKVILNQ
-309 KKSFKPGETGFV
+309 TKYLNAGEKGFA

-347 IGGGLIIDPLAHKHH
+347 IGGGLIVDPLAHKHH
-362 FKDKDIVTLL
+362 FKDKDILHFL
-372 QKRAKLNLGELVL
+372 QKRIKFDLRELVL
-385 IELKKNTLIK
+385 TELKKNIFIK
-395 KDNFLI
+395 KDNLLI
-401 NSNYADSEIKEV
+401 NSNYADSEIKGV

-420 AEIIVTNSWL
+420 GEIITTNSWL

-456 QTGFPLKRLSREY
+456 QTSFPS
-469 ELYPLQTGFPLNKFQ
+469 NKFQ
-484 SYFYYLKPEIFNKL
+484 SYFYYLKPEIFNYL
-498 IGFLINA
+498 IDSLINTD
-505 NKIGLEKGI
+505 KIGLKKGI

-523 ISSQQKV
+523 ISSHQKV

-543 TNPPNEKTLIS
+543 TNPPKEKTLIS
-554 QIAGGKEIIDFL
+554 QITGGKEIIDFL
-566 IQEGEIVKLSDGILL
+566 IQEGEIIKLSDGILL

-592 LIDFLKINDSISI
+592 LIDFLKINGSISI

-620 PLLNKLDGEK
+620 LLLNKMDEEK

-637 VRILKTKL
+637 VRILKIKL
-645 S
+645 G

>member
-94 EEHFQIIDLLD
+94 EEHFQIVELLN

-110 IAITKIDLV
+110 IVITKIDLV
-119 DQIRLNFV
+119 DQTRLNFV

-132 ERLKNTVLFNAPVVK
+132 DRLSNTIFLNAPIIQ

-153 IGIEQIKSTI
+153 IGIDQIKLAI
-163 QNLILRM
+163 QNLILRI
-170 KPKKDIGKPR
+170 KPKRDIGKPR

-190 GSGTVVTGTLIGGA
+190 GSGTVVTGTLIGGT
-204 LHQGMEATIFPSYK
+204 LHQGMEVTIFPSYK
-218 KIRLRSLQ
+218 KVRLRSLQ
-226 AYKEKVEKALPGS
+226 TYKEKVEKAFPGS
-239 RLALNLVGTE
+239 RVALNLAGMG
-249 KKELHRGDIIFGTKQ
+249 KNELLRGDIVFGNKQ
-264 IKAGKNIDVWIQL
+264 IKASKNIDVQIQL
-277 LPQLKKYSL
+277 LPQLEKYSL
-286 TNGSEL
+286 ADRSEL

-297 TKEVLAKVILNQ
+297 TKEILTKIILNQ
-309 KKSFKPGETGFV
+309 KEYFKASKKGFA

-362 FKDKDIVTLL
+362 FKDKDILHFL
-372 QKRAKLNLGELVL
+372 QKRVKFDLRELVL
-385 IELKKNTLIK
+385 TELKKNIFIK
-395 KDNFLI
+395 KEYLLI
-401 NSNYADSEIKEV
+401 NSNHADSEIREV
-413 VESLKKQ
+413 VESLEKEC
-420 AEIIVTNSWL
+420 AIITTNSWI
-430 IDKNYWQEQKTKFMN
+430 IDKNYWQEQKTKFMG
-445 RLNQEYELYPL
+445 RLNQEYELH
-456 QTGFPLKRLSREY
+456 
-469 ELYPLQTGFPLNKFQ
+469 PLQTGFPLNKFQ
-484 SYFYYLKPEIFNKL
+484 SYFYYLKPEIFNSL
-498 IGFLINA
+498 IDSLINTD
-505 NKIGLEKGI
+505 KIGSEKGI

-523 ISSQQKV
+523 ISSQQKM

-543 TNPPNEKTLIS
+543 NNPPNEKTLIS
-554 QIAGGKEIIDFL
+554 QIVGSKEIIDFL
-566 IQEGEIVKLSDGILL
+566 IQEGEIIKLSDGILL
-581 ESKNYDIMKNK
+581 ESENYDIMKNK
-592 LIDFLKINDSISI
+592 LIDFLKINGSISI

-620 PLLNKLDGEK
+620 PLLSKMDQEK

-637 VRILKTKL
+637 IRILKTKL
-645 S
+645 G

>member
-76 IDAVILVVD
+76 IDAVILVID

-94 EEHFQIIDLLD
+94 EEHFQIVDLLD

-119 DQIRLNFV
+119 DQSRLNFV

-132 ERLKNTVLFNAPVVK
+132 DRLKNTAFFNAPLVK

-153 IGIEQIKSTI
+153 IGIDGIKSAI
-163 QNLILRM
+163 QDLIPQM
-170 KPKKDIGKPR
+170 KPKRDIEKPR

-190 GSGTVVTGTLIGGA
+190 GSGTVVTGTLIGGT
-204 LHQGMEATIFPSYK
+204 LHQGMEVTIFPSYK
-218 KIRLRSLQ
+218 KSRLRSLQ
-226 AYKEKVEKALPGS
+226 AYKEKVEKAFPGS
-239 RLALNLVGTE
+239 RVALNLVGME
-249 KKELHRGDIIFGTKQ
+249 KNELRRGDIVFGTKQ
-264 IKAGKNIDVWIQL
+264 IKASKNIDARIQL

-286 TNGSEL
+286 TNRTEL
-292 FFFTG
+292 FFSIG
-297 TKEVLAKVILNQ
+297 TKEILAKVILRQ
-309 KKSFKPGETGFV
+309 KEYFKAGETGFA
-321 QLRFKEPLAT
+321 QLRFKEPMAT
-331 YLGDRFILRI
+331 YLGDHFILRI

-347 IGGGLIIDPLAHKHH
+347 IGGGLIVDPLAHKHH
-362 FKDKDIVTLL
+362 FKDKDILHFL
-372 QKRAKLNLGELVL
+372 QRRIKFDLRELVL
-385 IELKKNTLIK
+385 TEVKKNIFIK
-395 KDNFLI
+395 KDNLLI

-413 VESLKKQ
+413 VEPLKKQ
-420 AEIIVTNSWL
+420 GEIIATNSWL
-430 IDKNYWQEQKTKFMN
+430 IDKNYWQEQKTKFIN
-445 RLNQEYELYPL
+445 RLN
-456 QTGFPLKRLSREY
+456 REY
-469 ELYPLQTGFPLNKFQ
+469 ELYPLQTGFPSNKFQ
-484 SYFYYLKPEIFNKL
+484 SYFYYLKPELFNYL
-498 IGFLINA
+498 IDSLINTD
-505 NKIGLEKGI
+505 KMGLKKGI

-523 ISSQQKV
+523 ISSQQKI

-554 QIAGGKEIIDFL
+554 QIARGKEIIDFL
-566 IQEGEIVKLSDGILL
+566 IQEGEIIKLSEGILL
-581 ESKNYDIMKNK
+581 ESKNYAIMKNK
-592 LIDFLKINDSISI
+592 LIDFLKINGSISI

-620 PLLNKLDGEK
+620 PLLNKMDEEK

-645 S
+645 G